1 MYYIIKCVAKLVIFL
16 TTSFKI
22 QGKEN
27 IPQEGPLLIVSNHLS
42 VGDPVFIGTSMRRKV
57 IFMAKEEIFRNP
69 LAGYFIRQFGAFPVY
84 RGGASIEALRQA
96 KRILEQGKVLGMF
109 PEGKRSK
116 SQSLIP
122 GQKGSAMIA
131 NNGVTI
137 LPLGITGSEAIY
149 GYRWIW
155 KRPRVTLV
163 VGQPFTL
170 PRIEVLT
177 KTQLEER
184 TEIIM
189 RRIAE
194 LLPVSY
200 RGEYA
205 RQVKR

>member
-42 VGDPVFIGTSMRRKV
+42 VGDPVFIGTIMRRKV